1 MHLYVCPA
9 MKPSARY
16 TDRVDQ
22 RFLTIL
28 AVIVTVGVFL
38 ITWLSIRESRADSF
52 QLLVEQGRAFT
63 ESLALASENA
73 IAAET
78 FYDYLVRARYS
89 ELVVM
94 LLDMDVDRLNNQDWA
109 SFALTH
115 DLLGAYVYDSARELT
130 GGVTVRGEQIRPPEH
145 VEAEIDS
152 LFADPETRFVLLL
165 EESEAS
171 GQMIHYYLELSPQLD
186 RVIVLAGDASFYSQ
200 ALSET
205 GIDHLVQAI
214 AREPGIEYIVY
225 QTSEGVVFSSRRLD
239 ALSNISDDPFL
250 SQALDADS
258 IVGRIHDYN
267 DRKILELVRPF
278 SSAQY
283 RFGLFRV
290 GLSLDRYYAVSRAF
304 DRQMII
310 LAAVLLLLLLV
321 ALAYLRGR
329 RKRAEM
335 VEGYERQTQ
344 RRERLSE
351 LGNLAAGVAHEIR
364 NPLNAISIAAQRLER
379 EFVPQANQEQYGV
392 FTSQIRTETKR
403 LDEIVTRFLAL
414 ARDEQKLREIVQL
427 EVLLK
432 EVGELLRVEGDKIGV
447 AVTIDAEPGILIE
460 ASADRLKE
468 AFLNLF
474 NNTKEA
480 LGGKSGRFDVSARR
494 EKGGVLIAVSD
505 DGPGVLPE
513 LYDQVF
519 APYYTTKQGGTG
531 LGLSTVQR
539 IVADLGGDVRIDEH
553 YSGGVR
559 FLIHLKGC

>member
-1 MHLYVCPA
+1 

-16 TDRVDQ
+16 TGRVDQ

-73 IAAET
+73 IASET
-78 FYDYLVRARYS
+78 FYDYLVRTRYS
-89 ELVVM
+89 ELVVT
-94 LLDMDVDRLNNQDWA
+94 LLDMDVDRLDNQGWA

-115 DLLGAYVYDSARELT
+115 DLLGAYVYDSAGELT
-130 GGVTVRGEQIRPPEH
+130 GGVTARGGQVRPPEH

-152 LFADPETRFVLLL
+152 LFTDPETRFVLLL
-165 EESEAS
+165 DESGTP

-205 GIDHLVQAI
+205 GIGHLAQAI
-214 AREPGIEYIVY
+214 AREPGVEYIVY
-225 QTSEGVVFSSRRLD
+225 QTAEGIVFSSRRID
-239 ALSNISDDPFL
+239 ALSDIADDPFL

-258 IVGRIHDYN
+258 IVERIHDQN
-267 DRKILELVRPF
+267 GRKILELVRPF

-283 RFGLFRV
+283 PFGLFRV
-290 GLSLDRYYAVSRAF
+290 GLSLDRYYAVSKAF

-310 LAAVLLLLLLV
+310 LAAVLLLFLLV

-335 VEGYERQTQ
+335 MEEYERQAQ

-351 LGNLAAGVAHEIR
+351 MGNLAAGVAHEIR
-364 NPLNAISIAAQRLER
+364 NPLNTISIAAQRLER
-379 EFVPQANQEQYGV
+379 EFVPQANQDQYGA

-403 LDEIVTRFLAL
+403 LNEIVTRFLAL
-414 ARDEQKLREIVQL
+414 ARDEQKIREIVEL
-427 EVLLK
+427 DTLLK
-432 EVGELLRVEGDKIGV
+432 EVGELLRVEGDKIGTTV
-447 AVTIDAEPGILIE
+447 AIDAESGIRIK
-460 ASADRLKE
+460 ADADRLKE
-468 AFLNLF
+468 VFLNMF
-474 NNTKEA
+474 KNTKEA
-480 LGGKSGRFDVSARR
+480 LAGSSGHFNISVRS
-494 EKGGVLIAVSD
+494 EKDSVLIAVSD
-505 DGPGVLPE
+505 DGPGIRPE
-513 LYDQVF
+513 LHDKVF

-531 LGLSTVQR
+531 LGLATVQKV
-539 IVADLGGDVRIDEH
+539 VADLGGDVRIDER
-553 YSGGVR
+553 YSGGAR
-559 FLIHLKGC
+559 FLIRLKVD